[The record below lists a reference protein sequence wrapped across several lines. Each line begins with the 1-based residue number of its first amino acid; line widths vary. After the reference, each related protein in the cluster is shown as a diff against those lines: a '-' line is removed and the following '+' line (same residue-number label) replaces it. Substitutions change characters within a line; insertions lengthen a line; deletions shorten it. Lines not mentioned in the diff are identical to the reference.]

1 MKLPDFND
9 ITYLSAG
16 STIQQKVYRLLSLGV
31 VPDTLSPFS
40 PVVIGTFPLD
50 IAIQTSDIDIACCV
64 SDMGCFRD
72 TLRRHFGF
80 FDRYTFKTRIIQKKT
95 VGIANFML
103 EDIAIEVYGE
113 DSPVAEQAGYRHMV
127 AEFKLLQ
134 KYGDSLRSA
143 VIELKSRGWKTEPAF
158 AEVLGLSG
166 DPYQALL
173 KFKFKNDD
181 HRQAG
186 YS

>member
-1 MKLPDFND
+1 M
-9 ITYLSAG
+9 LSRYIAAAL
-16 STIQQKVYRLLSLGV
+16 RL
-31 VPDTLSPFS
+31 
-40 PVVIGTFPLD
+40 
-50 IAIQTSDIDIACCV
+50 
-64 SDMGCFRD
+64 FR
-72 TLRRHFGF
+72 
-80 FDRYTFKTRIIQKKT
+80 RIYVQNKNHSEKT